1 MIKNYS
7 LLIVR
12 GKKQFAT
19 VKIIRKG
26 KEELK

>member
-19 VKIIRKG
+19 VKIIRQG